1 MNYCLYIYV
10 NIGDDIKQFD
20 FTDVTSACDDD
31 ERKKTLKVSQLFHLV
46 AALKTRLYRLS
57 STGRLNRLTHLIK

>member
-20 FTDVTSACDDD
+20 FTDVSSACDDD

-46 AALKTRLYRLS
+46 AALKNTSVLLELNWSTDMSLS
-57 STGRLNRLTHLIK
+57 HC